1 MRRAFTLIEL
11 LLVVA
16 ILSTM
21 VTVGVMGFNASK
33 GSIGMFAAARD
44 TMAMVRRARS
54 VALVT
59 QKPVVV
65 IYSNST
71 VDDESC
77 AKIEIKSESLF
88 KSKSVVEE
96 VRNLAGD
103 IVVEGSSA
111 DGDSEGDGETL
122 AEILSPKEIPTSV
135 VKGLKIRV
143 AKEDEAAVFS
153 ANEAKRSKISIFST
167 ADSIKRT
174 YEQPS
179 GTGSSAEAPRDA
191 EDGAEGDDA
200 NEPVE
205 VVFNAN
211 GTVEPPHTIVIYPET
226 LSPEKGITI
235 KVDRFGE
242 PKCEDM
248 EGR

>member
-1 MRRAFTLIEL
+1 LRRAFTLIEL

-21 VTVGVMGFNASK
+21 VTIGVTGFNASK

-65 IYSNST
+65 VYSNAT
-71 VDDESC
+71 VDDEVC

-88 KSKSVVEE
+88 KSKSGVDE
-96 VRNLAGD
+96 VRNLAGE
-103 IVVEGSSA
+103 IVREKVAA
-111 DGDSEGDGETL
+111 DGGDSDKEGETL
-122 AEILSPKEIPTSV
+122 AEILSPKDVPTPV
-135 VKGLKIRV
+135 TKGLKIQV
-143 AKEDEAAVFS
+143 AKGDDRAVFS
-153 ANEAKRSKISIFST
+153 GAEVKRSKISIYST

-174 YEQPS
+174 YEPS
-179 GTGSSAEAPRDA
+179 DA
-191 EDGAEGDDA
+191 EKPGAASGNGADAAGGGDSD
-200 NEPVE
+200 EPVE

-211 GTVEPPHTIVIYPET
+211 GTVEPPHTIVIYPEA
-226 LSPEKGITI
+226 LSPEKGLTI

-242 PKCEDM
+242 PKCEEM

>member
-103 IVVEGSSA
+103 VVVEGSSA
-111 DGDSEGDGETL
+111 DGDAEGEGETL
-122 AEILSPKEIPTSV
+122 AEILSPKEIPMSV

-179 GTGSSAEAPRDA
+179 GAGNAAETTRDA
-191 EDGAEGDDA
+191 EDGADGEDA

-211 GTVEPPHTIVIYPET
+211 GTVEPPHTIVIYPEA
-226 LSPEKGITI
+226 LSPEKGLTI